1 MASTPAPS
9 GNTPDRL
16 TNAEWESVFGHCLEQ
31 GFVGNFGPAEET
43 EEILEDPVWVELL
56 EEAER
61 DMASG
66 KGVPMLRTAEH

>member
-1 MASTPAPS
+1 MASTPVPS
-9 GNTPDRL
+9 GDTTDRL
-16 TNAEWESVFGHCLEQ
+16 TNAEWDSVFGRCL
-31 GFVGNFGPAEET
+31 GDFDPAEET

-61 DMASG
+61 DMADG

>member
-9 GNTPDRL
+9 PGSPDRL
-16 TNAEWESVFGHCLEQ
+16 TRADWDTVLSDCLEQ
-31 GFVGNFGPAEET
+31 GFVTDFDPAEET
-43 EEILEDPVWVELL
+43 EEILNDPVWLDLL

-66 KGVPMLRTAEH
+66 KGVPMLRTTEH